1 MSVLITATTSTKT
14 LLTRGIVEL
23 LHYLDAANSVIRF
36 AADADPDNH
45 IAVYSSEEPTE
56 SVDGKVWVPE
66 GLVDI
71 TVDGKPAKQQEWVL
85 IDRNPNPVEPPQEPD
100 DEIPEDEAENA

>member
-1 MSVLITATTSTKT
+1 M
-14 LLTRGIVEL
+14 EL
-23 LHYLDAANSVIRF
+23 LHYLDAANAVIRF
-36 AADADPDNH
+36 AADADPDNE

-85 IDRNPNPVEPPQEPD
+85 IDRNLNPVEPPQEPD

>member
-1 MSVLITATTSTKT
+1 M
-14 LLTRGIVEL
+14 EL

-36 AADADPDNH
+36 VADADPDNN
-45 IAVYSSEEPTE
+45 IPVYSSDEPTE
-56 SVDGKVWVPE
+56 IVEGKVWVPE

-85 IDRNPNPVEPPQEPD
+85 IDRNPNPVEPP
-100 DEIPEDEAENA
+100 DESEESEE